1 MESKE
6 QNVELKNKLFT
17 LLSSFKG
24 NFVHNVNISCWD
36 LREIDKTILLN
47 KIRNN
52 MFSFYF
58 SISDEYVALVIDFN
72 PKRDFDILRSPDY
85 PEGEMFELHFP
96 SDMTLKL
103 IKLNAFATKK
113 EEESA
118 VLAANK
124 STIYKE
130 FFEI

>member
-6 QNVELKNKLFT
+6 QNLELNEELFK
-17 LLSSFKG
+17 LLSSFKRH
-24 NFVHNVNISCWD
+24 FIHNVNISGWD
-36 LREIDKTILLN
+36 LREIDKTVLLN

-52 MFSFYF
+52 MFSFEF
-58 SISDEYVALVIDFN
+58 SISDEYVALIIDFN
-72 PKRDFDILRSPDY
+72 RKRDFDIFRLPDY
-85 PEGEMFELHFP
+85 PEGEIFELHFP

-103 IKLNAFATKK
+103 IKLNTFATKE

-124 STIYKE
+124 STIYTE
-130 FFEI
+130 FFKM